1 MVGSLVQL
9 GLDHP
14 FEVRTPFAGQV
25 IGWLAADGE
34 RVQEGQPLA
43 WLRVH
48 DTR

>member
-1 MVGSLVQL
+1 VGVS
-9 GLDHP
+9 
-14 FEVRTPFAGQV
+14 EVRTPFAGQV

-43 WLRVH
+43 WLRVF